1 MRDKSNEE
9 SIYAFELSSKE
20 ACKHLWRC
28 AVDHHLFFTGRSE
41 KSDTPVEREEP
52 AFDRVPSRRYQR
64 RVASAL
70 LEQEANLGEATFYE
84 HDRDY
89 INA

>member
-41 KSDTPVEREEP
+41 KSETHIDREEP

-64 RVASAL
+64 RVTAAL
-70 LEQEANLGEATFYE
+70 MEEEANLGKEGEADET
-84 HDRDY
+84 RDEGRE
-89 INA
+89 

>member
-1 MRDKSNEE
+1 MRDKSNDE
-9 SIYAFELSSKE
+9 SIYAFELASKE

-41 KSDTPVEREEP
+41 KSETQVERDEP

-64 RVASAL
+64 RVTSAL
-70 LEQEANLGEATFYE
+70 LEEDANLGEPTF
-84 HDRDY
+84 
-89 INA
+89 